1 MRSLTAACCVVVAL
15 IAASCV
21 SADWEDTPV
30 EFALRFRTQSANGV
44 NHGIAMSQSLISD
57 VRDGSPW
64 FTLMSVEEGQ
74 KARWTSVLVA
84 QTNTTWSE
92 KGNVT
97 FDEDGHNTILFE
109 SPGMAG
115 HALNPNWGG
124 IVYNITGGTGRFD
137 KCKGVMV
144 DTFWNPSANAT
155 AFYINAWAMVWP
167 ARK

>member
-1 MRSLTAACCVVVAL
+1 MRAVVLAFFVVAAF
-15 IAASCV
+15 AAAAV
-21 SADWEDTPV
+21 ALEHEDEPI
-30 EFALRFRTQSANGV
+30 EFALRFRTQAYGGL
-44 NHGIAMSQSLISD
+44 NHGIAMSQSLISE

-64 FTLMSVEEGQ
+64 FTFMEVADGV

-97 FDEDGHNTILFE
+97 FDESGNNSFTFA

-115 HALNPNWGG
+115 HALAPNWGG
-124 IVYNITGGTGRFD
+124 IVYNITGGTGKFE

-144 DTFWNPSANAT
+144 DTFWNPSANST
-155 AFYINAWAMVWP
+155 IFFINAWAMIWP
-167 ARK
+167 ALK